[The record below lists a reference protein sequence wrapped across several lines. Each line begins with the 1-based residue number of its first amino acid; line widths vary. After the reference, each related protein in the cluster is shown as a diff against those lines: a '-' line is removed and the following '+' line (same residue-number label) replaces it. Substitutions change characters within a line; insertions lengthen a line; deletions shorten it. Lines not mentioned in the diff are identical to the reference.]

1 MRRIQVHTGARL
13 HFGLILGNAQDG
25 WQFGGLGLMV
35 RRPGWGMTISRAAAG
50 EDEIYGGAEAT
61 SRIARVLSQ
70 LRETLALPGLRVV
83 VSEEIPFHT
92 GLGGGTQLALGLA
105 SACLWLVEG
114 ERRIT
119 AEQLAQRVGRS
130 ERSAIGTFGFDH
142 GGFLLDQG
150 QTATE
155 TRVQRAIVPDGW
167 RFVLV
172 RPVEGQG
179 MSGAEEQTW
188 FGARPVMDSVLIR
201 ELSQLGREVV
211 FGGVMGSQFGQFS
224 EGLEHYGDLAG
235 RFYSRAQGDIFS
247 SPLIRDVVREL
258 RVSGIRGAAQSSWGP
273 GICIPAEHAEH
284 AADICERLRG
294 CGGAAG
300 LRMDVSEPLNS
311 GATLWTEATAERAP
325 IV

>member
-13 HFGLILGNAQDG
+13 HFGLILGNAEDG

-35 RRPGWGMTISRAAAG
+35 RRPGWGMMVSRAASG
-50 EDEIYGGAEAT
+50 GDEICGGVEAT
-61 SRIARVLSQ
+61 SRIARVLSR
-70 LRETLALPGLRVV
+70 LRETLALPSLRVV

-130 ERSAIGTFGFDH
+130 ERSAIGTYGFDH

-150 QTATE
+150 QTVPE
-155 TRVQRAIVPDGW
+155 TRVQRALVPEGW

-188 FGARPVMDSVLIR
+188 FGARPVMDSALIR
-201 ELSQLGREVV
+201 ELSQLALGVV
-211 FGGVMGSQFGQFS
+211 FAGVTELRFAQFA

-258 RVSGIRGAAQSSWGP
+258 RAAGVRGAAQSSWGP

-284 AADICERLRG
+284 VRDICGRLR
-294 CGGAAG
+294 CFGGAAG
-300 LRMDVSEPLNS
+300 LHVEVSEPLNG
-311 GATLWTEATAERAP
+311 GATLWTEATAERAA